1 MGDLAVVVVEGDGV
15 GVEHFP
21 FSTQPDL
28 MSHASYHQVYNQR
41 KKGEI
46 DRSSPLNSLGTTH

>member
-1 MGDLAVVVVEGDGV
+1 MGDLAVVIVEGDGV

-28 MSHASYHQVYNQR
+28 MSHASYHQVYNQKR
-41 KKGEI
+41 R
-46 DRSSPLNSLGTTH
+46 DR